1 MAVCTKRGAVDG
13 CSFGSACAPNFSHLP
28 PQSTPFLS
36 NWPVRVVCLR
46 LCGSGLIVAKALR
59 TIDRSQDLG
68 LKMLKQ
74 PTHKQM
80 DYYYS
85 KLLGEDWQKQLEQD
99 FIDAVA
105 EVDGGYITD
114 DMVRGSSRNKQRCQA

>member
-1 MAVCTKRGAVDG
+1 
-13 CSFGSACAPNFSHLP
+13 
-28 PQSTPFLS
+28 
-36 NWPVRVVCLR
+36 
-46 LCGSGLIVAKALR
+46 LIVAKALR

-114 DMVRGSSRNKQRCQA
+114 DMVRGSSRNKQRCQAYPGAVCTAAASAGKSNGLVAAVLVMAQRPRALPVCTSC